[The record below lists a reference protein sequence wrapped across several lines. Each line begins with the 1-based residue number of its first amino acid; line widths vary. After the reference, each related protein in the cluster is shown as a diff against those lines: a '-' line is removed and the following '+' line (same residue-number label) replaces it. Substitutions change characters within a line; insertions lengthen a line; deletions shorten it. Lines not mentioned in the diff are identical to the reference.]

1 LVKIRLQRRGKR
13 NRPYYRIV
21 VTDSRNPRSG
31 KVLEI
36 VGNYDPL
43 REGEFA
49 VNLERVNF
57 WISRGAQLTPR
68 AKKVVD
74 LARRRIKGM
83 SAANSNESS
92 KEEV

>member
-1 LVKIRLQRRGKR
+1 MVKIRLQRRGKR
-13 NRPYYRIV
+13 NRPYYRVV
-21 VTDSRNPRSG
+21 VTNSRNPGSG

-43 REGEFA
+43 REGEFT

-68 AKKVVD
+68 AKKVVE
-74 LARRRIKGM
+74 LARRRMKGM
-83 SAANSNESS
+83 SVANSNESS

>member
-13 NRPYYRIV
+13 NRPYYRLV
-21 VTDSRNPRSG
+21 VTNSRNPRSG
-31 KVLEI
+31 RVLEI

-68 AKKVVD
+68 ANKVVE

>member
-13 NRPYYRIV
+13 KRPFYRLV
-21 VTDSRNPRSG
+21 VTNSRNPRSG

-36 VGNYDPL
+36 LGNYDPL
-43 REGEFA
+43 REGEFT
-49 VNLERVNF
+49 VNLDRVNF
-57 WISRGAQLTPR
+57 WISRGAQMTPR
-68 AKKVVD
+68 AKKVVE